1 MVMNESQDLFL
12 DLLADMYAAEKTL
25 TDALQK
31 MAGAATQEDLRRTLG
46 SHAAET
52 AGHARKIEQI
62 FDLFG
67 QKAKI
72 KKCPAMAGIVEEA
85 EDMISMNGKS
95 QRINEALIIHGQ
107 KAELFEIT
115 SYANLREWAK
125 LLKREEAARLI
136 GEILD
141 EEKANH
147 ACLNKLS
154 LEFFKPAAYLKPMEA
169 AA

>member
-1 MVMNESQDLFL
+1 MNASQDLFL

-25 TDALQK
+25 TEALQK
-31 MAGAATQEDLRRTLG
+31 MANAATQEDLRRTMV
-46 SHAAET
+46 SHAVET
-52 AGHARKIEQI
+52 AGHVRKIEQI

-85 EDMISMNGKS
+85 EDTISLHNQS
-95 QRINEALIIHGQ
+95 HRINQTLIIHGQ

-136 GEILD
+136 GEILA

-147 ACLNKLS
+147 ACLNRLS
-154 LEFFKPAAYLKPMEA
+154 LEYFKPVTHLTPMEA